1 VKAIGYVRVSTREQA
16 EIGHSLAHQR
26 NALLAEAEHRG
37 WDMTI
42 IEDAGYTARNM
53 DRPGIKRAM
62 RLLKTG
68 KAEALVVTKLD
79 RVARSTVDFGKLL
92 EKAMK
97 QRWNFVT
104 QDFGL
109 DMTTTNGR
117 LVARILAAVA
127 EWESE
132 TIGDRVKDGMAQAKA
147 EGARFGKGRMADNT
161 TVARILE
168 LRAQGLS
175 FARIAEVL
183 DDGSIPTPNGG
194 RRWYGS
200 TVSRIYIAATKESAA

>member
-1 VKAIGYVRVSTREQA
+1 MKVVGYARVSTREQA
-16 EIGHSLAHQR
+16 ENGHSLAHQR
-26 NALLAEAEHRG
+26 NTLLAEAEHRG

-53 DRPGIKRAM
+53 DRQGIKRAM
-62 RLLKTG
+62 RLLKAG

-92 EKAMK
+92 ERAMK

-104 QDFGL
+104 LDFGL

-147 EGARFGKGRMADNT
+147 EGARFGKGRMANEQ

-175 FARIAEVL
+175 FAKIAEVL
-183 DDGSIPTPNGG
+183 DDDSIPTPNGG
-194 RRWYGS
+194 RRWYTS
-200 TVSRIYIAATKESAA
+200 TVSRIYIAATKDSAA